1 MKISAE
7 AKDSYVI
14 LFFEGSFSV
23 ENLKMLEKT
32 LQKHYEE
39 GKHIIIDLSRVTF
52 LDSSSLGVI
61 VLYFTKLEESNRHL
75 VLIRVKQDI
84 YQMFTITGLTRRF
97 RVFNTLEKAV
107 EFLES
112 E

>member
-1 MKISAE
+1 MKITA
-7 AKDSYVI
+7 DSKKNYVI
-14 LFFEGSFSV
+14 LLFEGSFSV
-23 ENLKMLEKT
+23 ENLKILEKT
-32 LQKHYEE
+32 LQKHFEE
-39 GKHIIIDLSRVTF
+39 AKHIVIDMSRVTF

-75 VLIRVKQDI
+75 VLIKVKQDI

-97 RVFNTLEKAV
+97 RVFNTIEKA
-107 EFLES
+107 EEYLTS